1 MTLTLLLLS
10 FVALVVLAG
19 AAVVAWHARAGSE
32 LEGELLDAA
41 GREPAVVLSPAA
53 AADEVDARPVAA

>member
-19 AAVVAWHARAGSE
+19 AVVVAWHAVAGNE
-32 LEGELLDAA
+32 LEGEMVDAA
-41 GREPAVVLSPAA
+41 EREPAVVLSPAV
-53 AADEVDARPVAA
+53 ADDQVDARPIAA